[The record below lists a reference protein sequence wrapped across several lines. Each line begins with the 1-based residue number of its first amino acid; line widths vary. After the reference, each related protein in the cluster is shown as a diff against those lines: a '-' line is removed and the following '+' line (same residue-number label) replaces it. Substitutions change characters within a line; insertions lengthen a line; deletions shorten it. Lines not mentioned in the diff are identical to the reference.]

1 MKGSKKMIWSLLV
14 LLGFF
19 EAVSK
24 WYRPRMGLVKRGFR
38 ENKIFK
44 FKGKTTSKTSNK
56 AKD

>member
-1 MKGSKKMIWSLLV
+1 MIWSLLV